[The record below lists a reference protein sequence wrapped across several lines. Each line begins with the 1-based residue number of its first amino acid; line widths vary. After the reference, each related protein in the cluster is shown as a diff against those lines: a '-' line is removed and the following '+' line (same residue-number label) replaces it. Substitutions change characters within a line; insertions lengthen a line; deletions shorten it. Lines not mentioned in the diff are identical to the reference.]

1 MKFSEETKKKIVLGY
16 DRNVGS
22 VEEYCIKQSIS
33 KASFYKWRTKYKEN
47 NTEIIDITDKIIT
60 EPINDEN
67 LKLNIN
73 KVEIVLTKNY
83 DEELLLKV
91 VRSLKK
97 L

>member
-16 DRNVGS
+16 DKNVGT
-22 VEEYCIKQSIS
+22 VEEYCTKQLIS
-33 KASFYKWRTKYKEN
+33 KASFYSWRTKYKEN
-47 NTEIIDITDKIIT
+47 NTEIVDITDKIIT